1 MSLVKNTS
9 YLVKIVSIL
18 YVALL
23 CDVFSVAEPKSG
35 FEIAFNMFDIDGNKR
50 VDIDEFKV
58 VCIFL

>member
-1 MSLVKNTS
+1 M
-9 YLVKIVSIL
+9 KIVSIL
-18 YVALL
+18 HIALL

-35 FEIAFNMFDIDGNKR
+35 FEIAFIMFDIDGNKR